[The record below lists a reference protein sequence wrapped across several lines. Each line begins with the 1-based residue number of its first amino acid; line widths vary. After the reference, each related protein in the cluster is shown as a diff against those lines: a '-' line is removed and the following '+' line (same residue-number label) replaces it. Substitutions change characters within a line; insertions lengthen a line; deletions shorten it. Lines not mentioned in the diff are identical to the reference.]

1 MTIESSHDHCIQD
14 GTKVFTASCDKTAK
28 LWDLQAN
35 QAIAIAQVSKLLWLS
50 ACNGSLYYSTMLLLK
65 LYIGYNVRAIASW

>member
-1 MTIESSHDHCIQD
+1 MIIKRSHDRYIQD

-50 ACNGSLYYSTMLLLK
+50 TFNRLLYYSMMLLSK
-65 LYIGYNVRAIASW
+65 LYIGYNVQAIVSW